1 MYFFA
6 MLAICAA
13 CVDWRPI
20 LAFTGL
26 TAVHHTVL
34 YFIIPA
40 AVFPG
45 EASLV
50 RVALHAII
58 LVVEAG
64 VLLALTQMM
73 WQSFASTQS
82 AITDA
87 QSAQSEAEKQAA
99 FAKQAQHQN
108 DDAKIAR
115 DAERAAENA
124 KLQSVIDMLAVGL
137 SNLAQGDVT
146 YRIKSDMD
154 GKFGKLRDDFNASV
168 RQLEYV
174 LSSIVK
180 TSRNLHEGANQMG
193 GASTELA
200 QRAEQQAA
208 ALQQTGVSVDRI
220 SQSVEV
226 SSQKAIKAGNMVSD
240 TKDKTVKSAIVVSKA
255 ITAMDDIKGSSEQV
269 GQIIRVIDD
278 IAFQTNLLALNAGVE
293 AARAGEAGKGFAVVA
308 QEVRELAG
316 RSAGAAKEI
325 KLLIDTSA
333 RQVANGVELVNETGE
348 TLKTIETVVFG
359 INDLIEEIS
368 ATFSEQNSGLK
379 EINLA
384 VSDMDTVTNQNA
396 QMANQTTHSIQEL
409 SQNADKLLDDLSVF
423 TVHEDYDGGYAKAS

>member
-1 MYFFA
+1 
-6 MLAICAA
+6 
-13 CVDWRPI
+13 
-20 LAFTGL
+20 
-26 TAVHHTVL
+26 
-34 YFIIPA
+34 
-40 AVFPG
+40 
-45 EASLV
+45 
-50 RVALHAII
+50 
-58 LVVEAG
+58 
-64 VLLALTQMM
+64 
-73 WQSFASTQS
+73 
-82 AITDA
+82 
-87 QSAQSEAEKQAA
+87 
-99 FAKQAQHQN
+99 
-108 DDAKIAR
+108 
-115 DAERAAENA
+115 
-124 KLQSVIDMLAVGL
+124 
-137 SNLAQGDVT
+137 
-146 YRIKSDMD
+146 MD
-154 GKFGKLRDDFNASV
+154 GKFGKLREDFNASV

-293 AARAGEAGKGFAVVA
+293 AARAGEAVKGFAVVA

-423 TVHEDYDGGYAKAS
+423 TVHEDYDGGYAKAG